1 MRITIG
7 KKLIASFL
15 VIAIL
20 IGITS
25 FLSYTSLQKVD
36 QSYSKLINLDAT
48 MRFNAISI
56 QVQVAQQTSNVRG
69 YLLTADPANLEAY
82 IQSNEKVQMLIEES
96 LQYPD
101 LDDKTKEQLVLLSSL
116 NQSYKGSTESV
127 LNFAKDDKAT
137 AAMLAT
143 NQVFPI
149 ENDMMEIADT
159 VVQAQATAI
168 QDNIKDNGA
177 FTQSTYSILLIL
189 SVSAVVLALIIGV
202 TISRL
207 ISRPLGQLSQASKR
221 IAEGDLTGEDLKVRT
236 RDEIRELADSFN
248 QMKKNLHQLIRHVGD
263 SVYQVTSSTE
273 ELMAS
278 SEQSSKATE
287 QITIA
292 SQEVASGAENQVKSA
307 QDTVGI
313 VNEISKG
320 MNQVATAIQ
329 SVADATSNANQE
341 AFNGNQVLNKTI
353 EQMNV
358 VQEKVESTADVIDN
372 LGKKSKE
379 IGQIVTLITDVAAQ
393 TNLLALNAAIEAARA
408 GEHGRGFAVVA
419 DEVRKLAE
427 QSRDAAEKIGNL
439 ISEIQKEAQN
449 AIYAMNEG
457 TQAVEDGMGHV
468 HHTGESFKT
477 ITKMIE
483 EVSVQSQEVSAI
495 VEEVSASSN
504 SMVEMIEAIAH
515 ISEQSAASTQ
525 YMASASEEQ
534 LASMEE
540 ISSSASS
547 LAEMAEDLKSVINRF
562 KV

>member
-7 KKLIASFL
+7 KKLVASFL

-20 IGITS
+20 IGISS

-36 QSYSKLINLDAT
+36 QSYSRIIDRDAT

-56 QVQVAQQTSNVRG
+56 QLHVAQQTSNVRG
-69 YLLTADPANLEAY
+69 FLLTADPANLEAY
-82 IQSNEKVQMLIEES
+82 IQSNEKVQQLVEES
-96 LQYPD
+96 LQFQG
-101 LDDKTKEQLVLLSSL
+101 LDEKIQQQLALLSTL
-116 NQSYKGSTESV
+116 NESYKGSTDSV
-127 LNFAKDDKAT
+127 LEFAKDDKVTAT
-137 AAMLAT
+137 MLAT

-159 VVQAQATAI
+159 LVQSQATTI
-168 QDNIKDNGA
+168 QDHIAENGA
-177 FTQSTYSILLIL
+177 FTQSTYRIQLIL
-189 SVSAVVLALIIGV
+189 SVGAVILALIIGL

-207 ISRPLGQLSQASKR
+207 ISKPLGELSKASKR
-221 IAEGDLTGEDLKVRT
+221 IAEGDLTGEDLKVKT
-236 RDEIRELADSFN
+236 RDEIRELAESFN
-248 QMKKNLHQLIRHVGD
+248 QMKSNLHQLIRHVGD
-263 SVYQVTSSTE
+263 SVHQVTSSTE

-292 SQEVASGAENQVKSA
+292 SQEVATGAENQVKSA
-307 QDTVGI
+307 QETVGI

-320 MNQVATAIQ
+320 MNQVAAAIQ

-341 AFNGNQVLNKTI
+341 AFNGNQVLNETI
-353 EQMNV
+353 KQMNV
-358 VQEKVESTADVIDN
+358 VQEKVESTAVVIDN
-372 LGKKSKE
+372 LGEKSKE

-439 ISEIQKEAQN
+439 ITEIQNESQN

-495 VEEVSASSN
+495 VEEVSASSS
-504 SMVEMIEAIAH
+504 SMVEMIDAIAH
-515 ISEQSAASTQ
+515 ISEQSASNTQ

-540 ISSSASS
+540 ISSSATS
-547 LAEMAEDLKSVINRF
+547 LAEMAEDLKRVINQF
-562 KV
+562 KL